1 MEVSHADRSCY
12 NSGVIQ
18 LCPITPD
25 TYQACVDLTVAPG
38 QRDFVAPNLK
48 SLAQAYVWPG
58 SVARLVRDGDDIV
71 GFVLFMPADPPAT
84 GQAIVRFMID
94 HRYQGRGLGR
104 AALAAAIE
112 WCRRERDAPEVWLSV
127 VPEND
132 RARRLYR
139 SAGFVE
145 TGDLREG
152 EVVMVYRAAARR
164 EA

>member
-1 MEVSHADRSCY
+1 MEVSHAGRSCY

-25 TYQACVDLTVAPG
+25 TYQACVDLTVAAG
-38 QRDFVAPNLK
+38 QREFVAPNLK

-58 SVARLVRDGDDIV
+58 SVARLICSDGVPV
-71 GFVLFMPADPPAT
+71 GFVLFMPADTPAT

-104 AALAAAIE
+104 AALTAAVE

-145 TGDLREG
+145 TGDIRDG

-164 EA
+164 TV